1 MEMQNLS
8 MISTSIVFLLRQHLA
23 TIELQ
28 REDVEQLLTPEL
40 GVGQT
45 ANGRIVITSIADQME
60 VMVGVNRI
68 DVRDRSSKGPRAREV
83 SHVAQGIL
91 QALKGDARAY
101 GINYEFETDTP
112 NGTSGAFLLKTFVK
126 EDTTNYIKDL
136 RGAALTLFFN
146 MGDRQTRII
155 IEPRRGRPE
164 ADKIFFNVNV
174 HAELGEKE
182 QAPLEE
188 QLKTE
193 IEGYFKRVKEIF
205 SKVMK

>member
-1 MEMQNLS
+1 MQKLN
-8 MISTSIVFLLRQHLA
+8 MISTSVVFLLRQHLA

-28 REDVEQLLTPEL
+28 KEEVEQLLTPEL
-40 GVGQT
+40 SVGQT
-45 ANGRIVITSIADQME
+45 ADGRIVVSSMTDQME

-101 GINYEFETDTP
+101 GINYEFEAETP
-112 NGTSGAFLLKTFVK
+112 NGTSGAFLLKTF
-126 EDTTNYIKDL
+126 IKDDAKNSIRDL
-136 RGAALTLFFN
+136 KGAALTLFFN
-146 MGDRQTRII
+146 VEGRQARIV

-164 ADKIFFNVNV
+164 ADKIFFNVNF
-174 HAELGEKE
+174 HMDLGANEP
-182 QAPLEE
+182 APLEE
-188 QLKTE
+188 QLRTE
-193 IEGYFKRVKEIF
+193 IEGYFKRVEEIL